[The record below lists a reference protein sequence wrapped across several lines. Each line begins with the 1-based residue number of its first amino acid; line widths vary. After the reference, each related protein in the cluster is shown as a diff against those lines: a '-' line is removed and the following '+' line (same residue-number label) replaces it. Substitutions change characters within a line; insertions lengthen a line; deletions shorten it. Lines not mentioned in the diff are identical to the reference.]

1 MIYPLPTWICN
12 GLFVLQ
18 SVCGLWGFSTPLLL
32 FKSGGSLLKKGT
44 IINLTKEKAINCER
58 KCTLVKWVH
67 LFPMS
72 IRIVHWHPKYYWQ
85 WKSNTIIPSKN
96 KWSFFQSYPEELQLK
111 TEHFE
116 NPLAPYETV
125 ITYDML
131 SQSAKEIM
139 RKNGVKSKHYS
150 QKKLVAD
157 FRDRWVDKKI
167 VKTEN

>member
-1 MIYPLPTWICN
+1 MQWSHDIQSTS
-12 GLFVLQ
+12 LQ
-18 SVCGLWGFSTPLLL
+18 
-32 FKSGGSLLKKGT
+32 
-44 IINLTKEKAINCER
+44 
-58 KCTLVKWVH
+58 TL
-67 LFPMS
+67 M
-72 IRIVHWHPKYYWQ
+72 WQ

-116 NPLAPYETV
+116 NPLAPYDAI

-131 SQSAKEIM
+131 SQSAKKIM
-139 RKNGVKSKHYS
+139 QKNGIKSKHYS
-150 QKKLVAD
+150 QKKLIAD